1 MIIKQQGITLIGA
14 IFVLIIVSLLGSY
27 LVKIYSVQQKTSI
40 LALQTAR
47 AYQTAN
53 GGIEWGIARV
63 INANS
68 CSASTTLSPNLNN
81 FSVTVN
87 CQLLGAYSENTITKN
102 VYLITANS
110 EFSSYGSPDYV
121 SRTMQTT
128 IHD

>member
-1 MIIKQQGITLIGA
+1 MIMQKGITLIGA
-14 IFVLIIVSLLGSY
+14 IFVLIIVSLLGTY
-27 LVKIYSVQQKTSI
+27 LVNIYGVQQKTSV

-53 GGIEWGIARV
+53 AGIEWGIDRIV
-63 INANS
+63 NSNSCNANIS
-68 CSASTTLSPNLNN
+68 LTPTINN
-81 FSVTVN
+81 FTVTVT
-87 CQLLGAYSENTITKN
+87 CQLLGNYSENTTTKN

-110 EFSSYGSPDYV
+110 QFSSYGNPDYI